1 MATGVGLLW
10 KLVYLSQIQLGLDEM
25 AHKKRKRINK
35 LKRKKKAAKQ
45 NKQPKL
51 AYGDY
56 LEPYLGIIE
65 EEYKRQ
71 NVSLFRWVHYPLIPD
86 DFKPQIFQENNPNTP
101 EGLKIPPADAPKEVI
116 SDYTGWFTLS
126 HFASSDD
133 AIREWKTR

>member
-1 MATGVGLLW
+1 MW

-71 NVSLFRWVHYPLIPD
+71 NVSLFRWVIIL
-86 DFKPQIFQENNPNTP
+86 
-101 EGLKIPPADAPKEVI
+101 
-116 SDYTGWFTLS
+116 
-126 HFASSDD
+126 
-133 AIREWKTR
+133 